1 MCSLSLLWVI
11 FPTQGSNPGLPHCK
25 WILYQLNNKR
35 SPNILEWGAYPFS
48 RRSSWPRNWTGV
60 TCIAGGFFT
69 NWAIRER
76 YSINIGWINDL
87 AGNLGDNSQWNL
99 DGTFV
104 PKRNS
109 KGKVKFMIMSLKWK
123 WSEIWNER
131 WLIYEIF
138 KKPLTTINYFE
149 LTGKINYDCCCIWIL
164 KKVV

>member
-1 MCSLSLLWVI
+1 MCSLSLLQVI

-35 SPNILEWGAYPFS
+35 SPSILEWVAYPFS

-69 NWAIRER
+69 NWALRER
-76 YSINIGWINDL
+76 YSINIGWVSDL

-99 DGTFV
+99 DGNFV
-104 PKRNS
+104 PKRNY

-123 WSEIWNER
+123 WNEIWNER

-149 LTGKINYDCCCIWIL
+149 LTGKTNCDHCCIWIL